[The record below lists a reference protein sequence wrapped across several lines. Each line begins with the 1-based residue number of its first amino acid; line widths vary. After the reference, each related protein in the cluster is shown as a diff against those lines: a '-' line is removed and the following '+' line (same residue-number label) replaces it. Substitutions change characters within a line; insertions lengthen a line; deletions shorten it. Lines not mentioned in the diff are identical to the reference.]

1 MTYRLHHFSVF
12 TLLLLFLFLFSCKSK
27 NPAEFAIDSEFQSYV
42 SSFTSGVISAASPIT
57 IQLQEPNENKV
68 KPNEPIEDK
77 LFSISPSIKGKTVWV
92 DQYTLQFIPEENF
105 KSGETYWVDFKLGKV
120 ATVPKDLEVF
130 KFPFTIIEQA
140 VNFEVDGLKSYE
152 SDFAEWYQ
160 FTGTAYTSDV
170 IEVSTL
176 EEIFEVKVN
185 GDKKS
190 LKWEQIG
197 NGNLY
202 ELTVDS
208 IPRKEKAGEIQIA
221 WNRKTTGGSDIHKV
235 TERIPALGD
244 FEVIQ
249 TSVTQ
254 HPEQYVLVRFSDPL
268 LVNQNIDGLVE
279 IKNVKELKTSVST
292 NELRIYPSTQLQ
304 GTYSLVI
311 NGAIKNSKGY
321 KYGQDEVI
329 SVDFQAIKPAIR
341 FVGNGNILPSTNNMV
356 VAFEAVNL
364 KAIDVRITKVFENN
378 IIQFFQSNDF
388 SGGDGLRR
396 IGRVIRK
403 KTISLDKGNPLDLG
417 KWNRFNLDL
426 SEYIKVEQGAIYR
439 VEIGFRKYHS
449 TYPCDATSKENIQMD
464 ETDWDED
471 DHGKSENWDYV
482 NDWNSD
488 YYNYN
493 WFDGFDWDKE
503 DDPCSYSYYRDNS
516 IAKNIFAS
524 DIGIIA
530 KTGSNGESM
539 VVVTD
544 LISAAPISEATV
556 RFYDF
561 QQQILTK
568 VLTDKNGIATT
579 KPKSKPFFVMAEAK
593 GQKGY
598 LRLGEGNSLSLSR
611 FDVDGSKTQDGI
623 KGYIYGERGVW
634 RPGDTLFLNFILE
647 DKEGNLPKDHPVIFE
662 LYNARGQM
670 VKRDV
675 KTTSLHGFYNFTTPT
690 DPSSPTGNWLA
701 KVDVGGATFTKTVKV
716 ETIKP
721 NRLKVNLKFDEET
734 ITSSNPYI
742 SGSLTSTWLHGAPA
756 KNLKADISLK
766 FVSTKT
772 VFKDYKNY
780 TFDDPSKS
788 FNSESELF
796 LEQKLNAEGK
806 LTFNKKYEISDD
818 APGMLKAIF
827 TTRVFEQGGDFSM
840 DQIAVNYA
848 PYEYFTGI
856 QSPEIN
862 KYGALETDKDYQFPI
877 VTIDKEGQVKG
888 NRKLKVEVYRIE
900 WSWWWESSSDNV
912 ANYINRSNVSPIS
925 SETITSN
932 ASGKATAKIN
942 IDKHDW
948 GRYYIKVT
956 DLNGKHSAGIFTY
969 FDWPDWM
976 SRSGRETP
984 SGANMLT
991 FSTDKKEY
999 ETGEK
1004 AKISFPSSK
1013 NGHALISIENGS
1025 RVIDAFWIKTD
1036 ASETTFNLP
1045 ITPYLAPN
1053 CYVHI
1058 TFLQPHKNT
1067 ENDAPIRMYG
1077 VMPVMV
1083 KDPETILEPEIKM
1096 PDELAPNSTF
1106 EIEVKEKNKKNMTY
1120 TIAVVDEGL
1129 LDLTRFQTPNPWS
1142 RFYAREAL
1150 GVKTWDM
1157 FDFVIGAYGAK
1168 VENLL
1173 TIGGDESINPGEETP
1188 IRFKPMVRFIGPFTL
1203 KGGKTAKHKI
1213 DVPNYIG
1220 SVRTMVVAGQAGAYG
1235 NTEKT
1240 TPVKKPLMI
1249 LSTLPRVLGPKETV
1263 ILPVNVFAMD
1273 KKVKEVTIQVKT
1285 NGLLKTIGTAKKQI
1299 SFNNIGDQV
1308 VNFELEVGSLIGTA
1322 TVEIIATSG
1331 KEKATEKIELSVR
1344 HPNLPVTYYNEGSIN
1359 AKGEWSNSIDLPGI
1373 EGSNSAKLELST
1385 IPPINLEKR
1394 LDYLIQYPHGCIEQ
1408 KTSGAFPQ
1416 LYLESLIDI
1425 DAKTKV
1431 RIDNNVRSV
1440 LNKLQR
1446 HQVSSGGFAF
1456 WEGGGSADDWGTSY
1470 GGHFMLEAEKKGFN
1484 LPYGLKEKW
1493 INYQKE
1499 ASRNWSPRINDYY
1512 ANPDLPQA
1520 YRLYTLALAGE
1531 PLLSAM
1537 NKLRSQPNLSI
1548 QAAWRLAG
1556 AYQIIGK
1563 DEVAKE
1569 LVKNKSMKVKPYTEL
1584 SYSYGNN
1591 HRDEAMIIEVLTLM
1605 GEKAKAANL
1614 VKDLST
1620 ALSKDRWM
1628 STQTTAY
1635 SLMAIAKFTEN
1646 NKPKGGL
1653 DATYEYNGKSVVV
1666 KGTKAI
1672 QLIDLPIINAQKSAQ
1687 VKVKNNGSSFL
1698 FARIITSGIPLAGN
1712 EKEFEKDLRLDV
1724 VYKNSNGKIITVGE
1738 IEQGTD
1744 FSVEVTVSNPGVR
1757 GNYQDLALS
1766 QIFPSGWEIHNQRMD
1781 IGYDGGE
1788 GDYIDYQD
1796 IRDDR
1801 VYSYFSL
1808 RKNQSKTI
1816 KTYLHAAYIGEY
1828 YMPATYIEAMYDA
1841 TISALKKGQK
1851 TKVVLGGN

>member
-1 MTYRLHHFSVF
+1 MAFRSHHFT
-12 TLLLLFLFLFSCKSK
+12 TLTLFVLSLLLFSCK
-27 NPAEFAIDSEFQSYV
+27 NEDPAEFTIDNEFQQYI
-42 SSFTSGVISAASPIT
+42 SSFTSGVVSAASPIT
-57 IQLQEPNENKV
+57 IQLQEPSEQKV
-68 KPNEPIEDK
+68 KPNEPIDED
-77 LFSISPSIKGKTVWV
+77 LFSISPAIKGKTVWT
-92 DQYTLQFIPEENF
+92 DQYTIQFIPEENF
-105 KSGETYWVDFKLGKV
+105 KSGETYWVEFNLSKLV
-120 ATVPKDLEVF
+120 NTPKELDVF
-130 KFPFTIIEQA
+130 KFPFTTIEQA
-140 VNFEVDGLKSYE
+140 VNFEVDGLKSYD
-152 SDFAEWYQ
+152 SDFTEWYQ
-160 FTGTAYTSDV
+160 FKGTAFTADV
-170 IEVSTL
+170 IESSTL
-176 EEIFEVKVN
+176 NDIFEVEVN
-185 GDKKS
+185 GEKKS
-190 LKWEQIG
+190 LKWEQVG
-197 NGNLY
+197 NANLY

-208 IPRKEKAGEIQIA
+208 IPRKEKAGEVKVS
-221 WNRKTTGGSDIHKV
+221 WNRKPSSSSDNQEV

-244 FEVIQ
+244 FEIIQ
-249 TSVTQ
+249 TTITQ
-254 HPEQYVLVRFSDPL
+254 HPEQYVLIRFSDPL
-268 LVNQNIDGLVE
+268 LVSQNIDGLVE
-279 IKNVKELKTSVST
+279 IRGVKQIKTAVST
-292 NELRIYPSTQLQ
+292 NELRIYPATQLQ
-304 GTYSLVI
+304 GSYSVVI
-311 NGAIKNSKGY
+311 NGALKNSKGY
-321 KYGQDEVI
+321 KYGTDEVI
-329 SVDFQAIKPAIR
+329 SVEFQAIKPAIR
-341 FVGNGNILPSTNNMV
+341 FVGKGNILPSSNNMM
-356 VAFEAVNL
+356 VAFEAVNI
-364 KAIDVRITKVFENN
+364 KAVDVRITKIFENN
-378 IIQFFQSNDF
+378 VIQFFQSNSL
-388 SGGDGLRR
+388 SGSDGLKRV
-396 IGRVIRK
+396 GRVIRK
-403 KTISLDKGNPLDLG
+403 KTIQLDKGNPLDLG
-417 KWNRFNLDL
+417 RWNRFNLDL

-439 VEIGFRKYHS
+439 VEIGFRKHQS
-449 TYPCDATSKENIQMD
+449 IFPCNEAIEEDIEMD
-464 ETDWDED
+464 ETDWDETD
-471 DHGKSENWDYV
+471 NIASENWDYV
-482 NDWNSD
+482 NDWNAD

-493 WFDGFDWDKE
+493 WFDGFDWSKE
-503 DDPCSYSYYRDNS
+503 DDPCSYSYYRDNA

-524 DIGIIA
+524 DIGLIA
-530 KTGSNGESM
+530 KTGNNGETM
-539 VVVTD
+539 AIVTD
-544 LISAAPISEATV
+544 IINAVPIQGATV
-556 RFYDF
+556 KFYDY
-561 QQQILTK
+561 QQQLLAK
-568 VLTDKNGIATT
+568 VTTDKDGVATT
-579 KPKSKPFFVMAEAK
+579 NSKHKSFFVMAEFK
-593 GQKGY
+593 NQKGY
-598 LRLGEGNSLSLSR
+598 LKLGEGNSLALSR
-611 FDVDGSKTQDGI
+611 FDIDGSKTQDGI

-670 VKRDV
+670 VKREV
-675 KTTSLHGFYNFTTPT
+675 KTASLNGFYNLTTPT
-690 DPSSPTGNWLA
+690 DPSAPTGNWLA
-701 KVDVGGATFTKTVKV
+701 KVAVGGATFTRTVKV

-721 NRLKVNLKFDEET
+721 NRLKVNLKFKEEMF
-734 ITSSNPYI
+734 TSSNPYI

-756 KNLKADISLK
+756 KNLKADISLR
-766 FVSTKT
+766 FVPTKT
-772 VFKDYKNY
+772 VFKDFKEYQ
-780 TFDDPSKS
+780 FDDPSKS
-788 FNSESELF
+788 FHSESEMF
-796 LEQKLNAEGK
+796 LEQKLDAQGT
-806 LTFNKKYEISDD
+806 LSFNKKYEISDQ

-840 DQIAVNYA
+840 DQLAVNYA
-848 PYEYFTGI
+848 PYNYFAGI
-856 QSPEIN
+856 KSPEIN

-877 VTIDKEGQVKG
+877 VTIDKDGQIKG
-888 NRKLKVEVYRIE
+888 NRKLRVEVYKIE

-912 ANYINRSNVSPIS
+912 ASYINRSNVSPIS
-925 SETITSN
+925 QETITSN
-932 ASGKATAKIN
+932 AKGKAFAKVSIN
-942 IDKHDW
+942 KYDW

-956 DLNGKHSAGIFTY
+956 DIEGQHSTGIFSY

-999 ETGEK
+999 QTGEK
-1004 AKISFPSSK
+1004 AKVSFPSSK

-1025 RVIDAFWIKTD
+1025 RVIDAFWIKTE

-1058 TFLQPHKNT
+1058 TFLQPHENT

-1077 VMPVMV
+1077 VSPIMV
-1083 KDPETILEPEIKM
+1083 KNPETILEPEIDM

-1106 EIEVKEKNKKNMTY
+1106 EIKVNEKNKKDMTY

-1129 LDLTRFQTPNPWS
+1129 LDLTRFSTPNPWKH
-1142 RFYAREAL
+1142 FYAREAL

-1157 FDFVIGAYGAK
+1157 FDYVIGAYGAK

-1249 LSTLPRVLGPKETV
+1249 LSTLPRVLGPKEKV
-1263 ILPVNVFAMD
+1263 SLPVNVFAMD
-1273 KKVKEVTIQVKT
+1273 KKVKNVTIEVKT
-1285 NGLLKTIGTAKKQI
+1285 NGLLKPINTSKKQI
-1299 SFNNIGDQV
+1299 TFNNIGDQV
-1308 VNFELEVGSLIGTA
+1308 VNFELEVGALIGTA

-1331 KEKATEKIELSVR
+1331 NEKATEKIELSVR
-1344 HPNLPVTYYNEGSIN
+1344 HPNLPVTYYNEGSIDD
-1359 AKGEWSNSIDLPGI
+1359 KGSWSNSIDLPGI
-1373 EGSNSAKLELST
+1373 EGSNTAKLELST

-1394 LDYLIQYPHGCIEQ
+1394 LDYLTQYPHGCIEQ

-1416 LYLESLIDI
+1416 LYLASLIDV

-1456 WEGGGSADDWGTSY
+1456 WEGGNTADDWGTSY
-1470 GGHFMLEAEKKGFN
+1470 GGHFMLEAEKKGYN

-1499 ASRNWSPRINDYY
+1499 ASRKWSPRINDYY
-1512 ANPDLPQA
+1512 TNPDLPQA

-1537 NKLRSQPNLSI
+1537 NKLRSQSNLSI

-1563 DEVAKE
+1563 DEVAKA

-1605 GEKAKAANL
+1605 GEKAKAATL
-1614 VKDLST
+1614 VKSLSS

-1646 NKPKGGL
+1646 NKPKGGI
-1653 DATYEYNGKSVVV
+1653 DATYTYNGKSATV
-1666 KGTKAI
+1666 KGSKAI
-1672 QLIDLPIINAQKSAQ
+1672 ELIELPISGAQKTAEI
-1687 VKVKNNGSSFL
+1687 KLKNNGDSFL
-1698 FARIITSGIPLAGN
+1698 FARLITSGIPLPGN
-1712 EKEFEKDLRLDV
+1712 EKEFQNDLRLDV
-1724 VYKNSNGKIITVGE
+1724 VYKNSNGKIITVNE

-1757 GNYQDLALS
+1757 GHYQDLALS
-1766 QIFPSGWEIHNQRMD
+1766 QVFPSGWEIHNKRMD
-1781 IGYDGGE
+1781 IGYE
-1788 GDYIDYQD
+1788 GDDGSYIDYQD

-1816 KTYLHAAYIGEY
+1816 TTYLHAAYVGEY

-1851 TKVVLGGN
+1851 TKVVLIGN